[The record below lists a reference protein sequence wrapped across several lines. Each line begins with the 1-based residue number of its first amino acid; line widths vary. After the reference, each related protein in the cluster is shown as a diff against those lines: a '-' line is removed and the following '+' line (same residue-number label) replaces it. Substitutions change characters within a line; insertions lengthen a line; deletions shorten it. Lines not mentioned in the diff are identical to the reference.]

1 MYSKFTL
8 RYETFIDLEIR
19 KELMLANKYMV
30 AREILMW
37 QSGGI
42 HAIHDSKK
50 PYYILFLLYHL
61 SHLSFHPIYI

>member
-19 KELMLANKYMV
+19 KELMLANIYMV

-37 QSGGI
+37 QAGGI
-42 HAIHDSKK
+42 HAMHPYDGKK
-50 PYYILFLLYHL
+50 QYYIFFLLYQL
-61 SHLSFHPIYI
+61 YPI

>member
-30 AREILMW
+30 AREILM
-37 QSGGI
+37 
-42 HAIHDSKK
+42 
-50 PYYILFLLYHL
+50 
-61 SHLSFHPIYI
+61 

>member
-37 QSGGI
+37 QAGGVNSC
-42 HAIHDSKK
+42 HPYDSKK
-50 PYYILFLLYHL
+50 QYYIFFLLYHL
-61 SHLSFHPIYI
+61 YPI